1 MASQVA
7 KERKKEV
14 RIYLLGIEKYIS
26 VVFPL
31 YRVVAERI
39 GYEYCSPVNR
49 VFSIPITRAI
59 VERARKE
66 ARSLPLKRNLNVICD
81 ERGETGK
88 NLGKT

>member
-1 MASQVA
+1 MDRMASQVA
-7 KERKKEV
+7 KKRKKEV
-14 RIYLLGIEKYIS
+14 RIYLLGIEKHIS

-59 VERARKE
+59 EHA
-66 ARSLPLKRNLNVICD
+66 KRLD
-81 ERGETGK
+81 HYH
-88 NLGKT
+88 